1 MSKYLDSPR
10 GRVRYE
16 PLEPLEGLEEE
27 EDGLHSQTMSMF
39 TAGEELLEFRRV
51 MSKTPEVPKG
61 SGQDSGLAPT
71 SPRSDASNISAFSQR
86 PTRLLDLLPVAP
98 WCGKC
103 LPQPPD
109 GQLPIKPEELVLGQ
123 AADIKALTENIN
135 EYGRLNTGSKRTA
148 SRSRAA
154 VQEEGP
160 VKFHNRQSRIEQL
173 SERLKLT
180 ASHPT
185 TFFARTVERPEEIEL
200 MPSMT
205 RSRFSQDDFA
215 GYDVQLNPED
225 SDSDSERGVAKPLT
239 QFTTEQVS
247 RMELVALN
255 HVKMQTLKQRI
266 AEEGVHSIRARRT
279 CLQTKFASLWQLL
292 RMRQDGTI
300 SPEENYYLM
309 AQLRFLPFFNE
320 VPQELYETIVEH
332 TTTQTYVPGCHLF
345 SEGETANSLFLIL
358 TGQVHLRSETH
369 VAMAYDT
376 MKSSPAL
383 LLPHDLF
390 SQSRGQPYVLRKVED
405 RTRSQTAVAS
415 LRENGWGQGDSG
427 PSTTVA
433 FIFPDTVLE
442 LVSKHFREQEAEQRW
457 HIVRHFAKMQRLSL
471 QVCSKHQEVFRV
483 LAFPRS
489 YLFVNAG
496 TKPEFEDAHIY
507 YVMEGELSVVQPAR
521 KDHLG
526 RPRGKATKETVGK
539 GYLIG
544 EAALYG
550 EAYPC
555 AVVSTTEVKV
565 LVVKASAYL
574 HQLLNRS
581 TLLQRPEGYLPP
593 EGPVGDSSQ
602 VRGRRKLIKEQTS
615 FTAKTIRLKKD
626 RLKVED
632 AEWKACRCRSEMPSK
647 VPPGGHQRLL
657 SMAKNQGRHKVLESE
672 IEIPKVPIVADVGRS
687 GDGYLTRSM
696 NQKLSNTSR
705 QLELLEAAHRSHTTF
720 HYHVEEIGGSPPPR
734 AKVLSVSPGSRMLMA
749 CGAMS
754 PRPPTAR

>member
-1 MSKYLDSPR
+1 
-10 GRVRYE
+10 
-16 PLEPLEGLEEE
+16 
-27 EDGLHSQTMSMF
+27 
-39 TAGEELLEFRRV
+39 
-51 MSKTPEVPKG
+51 MSKTPEVPKEG
-61 SGQDSGLAPT
+61 PT

-154 VQEEGP
+154 VQEGP

-215 GYDVQLNPED
+215 GYVVQLNPED

-266 AEEGVHSIRARRT
+266 AEEGVHSIRATAADAARWDVSRRN
-279 CLQTKFASLWQLL
+279 ASGDHWEPEISWKGE
-292 RMRQDGTI
+292 MI

-369 VAMAYDT
+369 VAMDYDT

-390 SQSRGQPYVLRKVED
+390 SQSRG
-405 RTRSQTAVAS
+405 
-415 LRENGWGQGDSG
+415 
-427 PSTTVA
+427 
-433 FIFPDTVLE
+433 
-442 LVSKHFREQEAEQRW
+442 
-457 HIVRHFAKMQRLSL
+457 
-471 QVCSKHQEVFRV
+471 
-483 LAFPRS
+483 
-489 YLFVNAG
+489 
-496 TKPEFEDAHIY
+496 
-507 YVMEGELSVVQPAR
+507 
-521 KDHLG
+521 
-526 RPRGKATKETVGK
+526 
-539 GYLIG
+539 
-544 EAALYG
+544 
-550 EAYPC
+550 
-555 AVVSTTEVKV
+555 
-565 LVVKASAYL
+565 
-574 HQLLNRS
+574 
-581 TLLQRPEGYLPP
+581 
-593 EGPVGDSSQ
+593 
-602 VRGRRKLIKEQTS
+602 
-615 FTAKTIRLKKD
+615 
-626 RLKVED
+626 
-632 AEWKACRCRSEMPSK
+632 
-647 VPPGGHQRLL
+647 
-657 SMAKNQGRHKVLESE
+657 
-672 IEIPKVPIVADVGRS
+672 
-687 GDGYLTRSM
+687 
-696 NQKLSNTSR
+696 
-705 QLELLEAAHRSHTTF
+705 
-720 HYHVEEIGGSPPPR
+720 
-734 AKVLSVSPGSRMLMA
+734 
-749 CGAMS
+749 
-754 PRPPTAR
+754 